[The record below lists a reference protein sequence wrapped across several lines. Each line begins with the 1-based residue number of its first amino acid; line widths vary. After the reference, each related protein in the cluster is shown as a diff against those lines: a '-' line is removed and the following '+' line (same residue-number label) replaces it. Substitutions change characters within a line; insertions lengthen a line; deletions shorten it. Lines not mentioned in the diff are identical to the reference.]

1 MIPLML
7 DLAGRTVLIF
17 GGGDVGARKAAFFQH
32 EAEVTV
38 FSRSFSP
45 AFDGLAV
52 RQCRMDIANL
62 GNDELVRLLAGAFL
76 VVTATSDPALNDRI
90 GNLCR
95 ERGVLYNNAAGEQG
109 DVLVPSIV
117 AGRHYLLAVT
127 TFGMSPAVPR
137 YLRLRLEREYA
148 ELDRMIELQR
158 DVRTILKDIEPVQE
172 RRSAMLWSVLCDED
186 IWAVLASDYER
197 ALHLAQERYLA
208 CPR

>member
-17 GGGDVGARKAAFFQH
+17 GGGDVGVRKAAFFQH
-32 EAEVTV
+32 EAKVTV
-38 FSRSFSP
+38 ISRSFSP
-45 AFDGLAV
+45 AFDGLTI
-52 RQCRMDIANL
+52 RRCRMEIADL
-62 GNDELVRLLAGAFL
+62 REDELVRMLTGAFL

-90 GNLCR
+90 GSLCR
-95 ERGVLYNNAAGEQG
+95 ERGVLWNNAAGEQG

-117 AGRHYLLAVT
+117 AGKHYLLAVT

-148 ELDRMIELQR
+148 ELDGMIALQR
-158 DVRTILKDIEPVQE
+158 DLRAMLKDAEPVQD
-172 RRSAMLWSVLCDED
+172 RRSATLWSVLCDED
-186 IWAVLASDYER
+186 IWAALASDYNR
-197 ALHLAQERYLA
+197 ALHLAEERYLA

>member
-7 DLAGRTVLIF
+7 DLVGRTVLIF

-45 AFDGLAV
+45 AFDDIAV
-52 RQCRMDIANL
+52 RQCRTDVGDL
-62 GNDELVRLLAGAFL
+62 GDDELGRLLAGAFL
-76 VVTATSDPALNDRI
+76 VVTATSDPALNNRI
-90 GNLCR
+90 GTLCR
-95 ERGVLYNNAAGEQG
+95 ERGILYNNAAGEQG
-109 DVLVPSIV
+109 DVLVPSVV

-158 DVRTILKDIEPVQE
+158 DVRAILKDTEPAQD
-172 RRSAMLWSVLCDED
+172 RRSATLWSVLCDED
-186 IWAVLASDYER
+186 IWAALASDYEQ
-197 ALHLAQERYLA
+197 ALHLARERYLA